1 MKNVVL
7 IGFMGTGKS
16 SCGKAAAQQLG
27 YRFVDLDKEIED
39 KYGMTIPE
47 MFRKY
52 GEAYFREREKEM
64 VRYWAAQK
72 NTVISTG
79 GGTVK
84 DAENVAMLKANGKI
98 VCLTA
103 DVDTLLARTER
114 QGKRPVLDARA
125 AELGGDRRKAIQSLI
140 DERQPMYDQA
150 DCTVDTGELSPLQV
164 AAKLAEYIRKF

>member
-16 SCGKAAAQQLG
+16 SCGKTTAQQLG

-39 KYGMTIPE
+39 KHGMTIPD
-47 MFRKY
+47 MFQQY
-52 GEAYFREREKEM
+52 GEQYFRQREKEM
-64 VRYWAAQK
+64 VRYWAAQR
-72 NTVISTG
+72 NVVISTG

-84 DAENVAMLKANGKI
+84 DAENVAVLKSTGKI

-103 DVDTLLARTER
+103 DVDTLLERTGR

-125 AELGGDRRKAIQSLI
+125 AQLGGDRIRAIQSLLA
-140 DERQPMYDQA
+140 ERQSMYDQA
-150 DCTVDTGELSPLQV
+150 DYTVDTGELSPLQV
-164 AAKLAEYIRKF
+164 AIKIAEYIKKF

>member
-47 MFRKY
+47 MFQKY

-79 GGTVK
+79 GGCVTVP
-84 DAENVAMLKANGKI
+84 DNYRLLHQNGII
-98 VCLTA
+98 VWIKR
-103 DVDTLLARTER
+103 DTKKLARD
-114 QGKRPVLDARA
+114 GRPISLSSDM
-125 AELGGDRRKAIQSLI
+125 DRLYSSRRSFY
-140 DERQPMYDQA
+140 ECFA
-150 DCTVDTGELSPLQV
+150 DLTVDNNGDIKDTVNAITEMI
-164 AAKLAEYIRKF
+164 K